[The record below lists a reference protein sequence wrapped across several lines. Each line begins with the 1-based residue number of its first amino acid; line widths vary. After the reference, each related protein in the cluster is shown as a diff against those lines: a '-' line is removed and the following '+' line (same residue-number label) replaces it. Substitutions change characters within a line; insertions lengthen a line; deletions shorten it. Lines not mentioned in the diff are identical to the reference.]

1 MRNPETGSRDLSTS
15 LDMTG
20 KLAWAVLL
28 LFAITASAQAEW
40 KIVSAE
46 SEPGRAGIEHRHVVV
61 EDAAAGQRVAVDVAV
76 FSAKSTALRVIDN
89 PDGQSLGAVM
99 KREKCVCGVN
109 GGYFDTEFKP
119 IGLRV
124 ADGTTFSPLR
134 RARLI
139 TGILLQSDR
148 GIDVVRVSE
157 FSRTKKIIAAIQ
169 SGPFLVEG
177 NKRIR
182 GLNDSQMARR
192 TFAGIAT
199 NDRAFLGV
207 CSDVSLAELA
217 NIVATS
223 AHRCGFENPTRN
235 ESRRWFLER
244 VLVRT
249 RGRQRI
255 LNLRTKA
262 GARFCGRRSEM
273 IVACHP
279 ERSEGS
285 LIVHHDYHQT
295 TSRDV
300 SLRST

>member
-1 MRNPETGSRDLSTS
+1 MRFRYVSPARFFYRS
-15 LDMTG
+15 
-20 KLAWAVLL
+20 VLL
-28 LFAITASAQAEW
+28 LLVALAASAHAEW

-46 SEPGRAGIEHRHVVV
+46 TEPGRGGIEHRHVVV
-61 EDAAAGQRVAVDVAV
+61 EDAAAGQRVAVDLAV
-76 FSAKSTALRVIDN
+76 FSAKSTALRIVDN
-89 PDGQSLGAVM
+89 PEGQSLDAVM
-99 KREKCVCGVN
+99 KQEKFVCGVN

-157 FSRTKKIIAAIQ
+157 FSRTKKIVAAIQ

-182 GLNDSQMARR
+182 GLNDSQLARR
-192 TFAGIAT
+192 TFAGIAM

-223 AHRCGFENPTRN
+223 P
-235 ESRRWFLER
+235 
-244 VLVRT
+244 
-249 RGRQRI
+249 
-255 LNLRTKA
+255 
-262 GARFCGRRSEM
+262 
-273 IVACHP
+273 IVADSKI
-279 ERSEGS
+279 RRAMNLDGGS
-285 LIVHHDYHQT
+285 SSAFWFAREDGSAFSISGRKPV
-295 TSRDV
+295 RDFV
-300 SLRST
+300 GVTPK

>member
-1 MRNPETGSRDLSTS
+1 VRNPQTGS
-15 LDMTG
+15 LDPSG
-20 KLAWAVLL
+20 LLGISEKFARVALVLL
-28 LFAITASAQAEW
+28 AITTTARAEW

-61 EDAAAGQRVAVDVAV
+61 EDAAAGQRVAIDAAV
-76 FSAKSTALRVIDN
+76 FSTKSTALRVIDN

-99 KREKCVCGVN
+99 KREKYVCGVN

-124 ADGTTFSPLR
+124 AEGTTFSALR

-157 FSRTKKIIAAIQ
+157 FSLTKKIITAVQ

-182 GLNDSQMARR
+182 GLNDSQLARR
-192 TFAGIAT
+192 TFAGIGT
-199 NDRAFLGV
+199 NDRAFLGF

-217 NIVATS
+217 NILAT
-223 AHRCGFENPTRN
+223 AP
-235 ESRRWFLER
+235 
-244 VLVRT
+244 
-249 RGRQRI
+249 
-255 LNLRTKA
+255 
-262 GARFCGRRSEM
+262 
-273 IVACHP
+273 IVADSKT
-279 ERSEGS
+279 RRAMNLDGGS
-285 LIVHHDYHQT
+285 SSTFWFAREDGSAFSISGRKPV
-295 TSRDV
+295 RDFV
-300 SLRST
+300 GVAPK

>member
-1 MRNPETGSRDLSTS
+1 MRNPQTGS
-15 LDMTG
+15 LDASG
-20 KLAWAVLL
+20 LLGISEKFARVALVLL
-28 LFAITASAQAEW
+28 AITTTARAEW
-40 KIVSAE
+40 KIVSTE
-46 SEPGRAGIEHRHVVV
+46 SEPGRAGTEHRHVVV
-61 EDAAAGQRVAVDVAV
+61 EDAAAGQRVAIDVAV

-124 ADGTTFSPLR
+124 ADGATFSPLR

-157 FSRTKKIIAAIQ
+157 FSRTKKIITAVQ

-182 GLNDSQMARR
+182 GLNDSQLARR
-192 TFAGIAT
+192 TFAGLAT
-199 NDRAFLGV
+199 NDRALLGF

-217 NIVATS
+217 NILATAPIAADSKIRRAMNLDGGSSS
-223 AHRCGFENPTRN
+223 AF
-235 ESRRWFLER
+235 WFAREDGSAFSISGR
-244 VLVRT
+244 KPVRDFV
-249 RGRQRI
+249 G
-255 LNLRTKA
+255 
-262 GARFCGRRSEM
+262 
-273 IVACHP
+273 IVP
-279 ERSEGS
+279 K
-285 LIVHHDYHQT
+285 
-295 TSRDV
+295 
-300 SLRST
+300 